1 MKTNLPH
8 LSVPR
13 KPAPYIKDEVVAE
26 AYWREV
32 ARMVHTID
40 ATLRER
46 DRLAKSL
53 KWSETKAAKKLE
65 TLCAIVGANADANG
79 SEVR

>member
-1 MKTNLPH
+1 MKTKLPH
-8 LSVPR
+8 VSVPH

-32 ARMVHTID
+32 ARMVHALD

-46 DRLAKSL
+46 ARLAKSL
-53 KWSETKAAKKLE
+53 KWSGEKAERNLAK
-65 TLCAIVGANADANG
+65 LCAIVGANGGEAR
-79 SEVR
+79 S